1 MFISVLTRIAPTLRS
16 SFEDRRIAGVAAL
29 AAAALLLESTLTRLL
44 AVAQFYHFAFLVVSL
59 ALLGFGASGTLLSL
73 FPALGRIP
81 TRTLLAW
88 SGLGFAAST
97 GAAYAVVNLLPFDSY
112 SIAWDR
118 RQILYFVCYYLA
130 LTLPFLC
137 AGLGIGAALAA
148 SPGRSHLVYAANLIG
163 SAGGVLL
170 APAFM
175 WLAGVPGAV
184 LASVLLALLPA
195 AGTGVTEGRR
205 KKEKGRFGS
214 RLFLLPFSIFLL
226 AGVAA
231 LIVLGA
237 LNLSGR
243 GWLGLALSP
252 YKGLSHAQR
261 YPGSTQLFGRWDAV
275 SRVDVLENA
284 GTRLLPGLSYTYAGG
299 PPRQLGLSVDGD
311 SMLPLPLERP
321 EEFEAAPYM
330 PEAVAFAL
338 RPGARTLVLEP
349 GGGLGILQA
358 SAPGQASREI
368 TAVTG
373 NSLLRQAA
381 ALANQQANPY
391 EHAEVGTVVAVP
403 RVYLRQAGPAY
414 GIIFQPLT
422 DAYRPVASGAYSLA
436 ETYMLTVEAFAAAL
450 KRLEPDGIL
459 VVSRWLQIP
468 PSEDVRLVAT
478 LTAALERFG
487 NESKDRSAPAN
498 ALAPGPQALAPGPQA
513 LAPGPQALA
522 PGPQA
527 LVAYRGIQTLTALV
541 KPAGWTAEELATVRA
556 FVQARRYDL
565 VWAPDILPEETN
577 RYNRLPTP
585 DHYEAVKTLLES
597 DDPGRF
603 IRDYPYLIEP
613 ATDDRPFFFH
623 FFRWSQT
630 AAVLATLGRT
640 WQPFG
645 GSGYLILFALLAL
658 VLLLSLVLIL
668 LPLLLRRT
676 LLRRGASDGDRAA
689 TIARPSG
696 GGGRPRRS
704 APRGGIAGYFGLLG
718 IAFMFVEI
726 PLIQRWLLAFG
737 HATYAFTAVVLV
749 VLAGSS
755 LGSLALPRTEGLVGS
770 RVSSSL
776 EKGKCKKE
784 KGRASLPSSFFSLPF
799 EVLAPMGVAAL
810 ALITALAGSALID
823 LTLGWPALLRLAAL
837 VLSLAPLAFMMG
849 IPFPLGLAWIERS
862 ATASFDYAPDGR
874 SAQDDARP
882 TAATPWAWAVNGCAS
897 VIASV
902 AAAILALSY
911 GFTAVLLIGALAYA
925 LAGFVMWKTEG

>member
-1 MFISVLTRIAPTLRS
+1 MLRCRSNIAGDGDDSPG
-16 SFEDRRIAGVAAL
+16 AGVAAL

-73 FPALGRIP
+73 LPRLGRIP
-81 TRTLLAW
+81 TRTLLSW
-88 SGLGFAAST
+88 SGLGFAAAT
-97 GAAYAVVNLLPFDSY
+97 GVAYAVVNLLPFDSY

-118 RQILYFVCYYLA
+118 RQIFYFVCYYLA

-137 AGLGIGAALAA
+137 AGLGIGATLAA
-148 SPGRSHLVYAANLIG
+148 SPGRSHLVYAANLLG

-195 AGTGVTEGRR
+195 AVAEGRR
-205 KKEKGRFGS
+205 KKEEEKIWS
-214 RLFLLPFSIFLL
+214 RIFLLPFSIFLF
-226 AGVAA
+226 AGAAA
-231 LIVLGA
+231 LIVLGT

-243 GWLGLALSP
+243 GELGLALSP

-261 YPGSTQLFGRWDAV
+261 YPGSVRLLGQWDAV

-284 GTRLLPGLSYTYAGG
+284 GTRLLPGLSYTYAGK
-299 PPRQLGLSVDGD
+299 PPHPLGLSVDGD
-311 SMLPLPLERP
+311 SVLPLPLDRP
-321 EEFEAAPYM
+321 EGFEAAGYM

-358 SAPGQASREI
+358 SVPEGQAPVPGPGEREI

-373 NSLLRQAA
+373 NSLLWQAA
-381 ALANQQANPY
+381 ASQQASPY
-391 EHAEVGTVVAVP
+391 KHTNVDAVVAAP

-436 ETYMLTVEAFAAAL
+436 ETYMLTVESFAAAL
-450 KRLEPDGIL
+450 DRLEPGGIF
-459 VVSRWLQIP
+459 VISRWLQIP
-468 PSEDVRLVAT
+468 PSEDLRLVAT
-478 LTAALERFG
+478 LIGALERSG
-487 NESKDRSAPAN
+487 GDSKDRGDPAN
-498 ALAPGPQALAPGPQA
+498 ALAPGPQAS
-513 LAPGPQALA
+513 A

-577 RYNRLPTP
+577 RYNRMPAP
-585 DHYEAVKTLLES
+585 DHYEAVKALIKS
-597 DDPGRF
+597 GDPGRF
-603 IRDYPYLIEP
+603 IDAYPYMIEP

-668 LPLLLRRT
+668 LPLPLRSRVLRRT
-676 LLRRGASDGDRAA
+676 LLRRGAS
-689 TIARPSG
+689 SG
-696 GGGRPRRS
+696 ASDQPRGGAS
-704 APRGGIAGYFGLLG
+704 RGGIAGYFGLIG
-718 IAFMFVEI
+718 IAFMCVEI

-755 LGSLALPRTEGLVGS
+755 LGSLAAPTIARLI
-770 RVSSSL
+770 
-776 EKGKCKKE
+776 
-784 KGRASLPSSFFSLPF
+784 GRWS
-799 EVLAPMGVAAL
+799 EVLVPVGVAVL
-810 ALITALAGSALID
+810 SLITALAGGALID
-823 LTLGWPALLRLAAL
+823 MALGWPALLRLAAL

-849 IPFPLGLAWIERS
+849 IPFPLGLAWIER
-862 ATASFDYAPDGR
+862 AAASFDYAPDGR

-897 VIASV
+897 VVASV

-911 GFTAVLLIGALAYA
+911 GFTAVLLLGALAYA
-925 LAGFVMWKTEG
+925 LAGVVRLKMEDGKRKMEDVAEEPRGVRQ